1 MRTANVLMSV
11 MLSDKLTDQDK
22 KELFAKIQNPEAYCS
37 SAGCMLPRKPKHPKF
52 PQSRYCIHHAK
63 IAKAEA
69 EFRGMYQNMR

>member
-37 SAGCMLPRKPKHPKF
+37 SAGCMLPRKHTPRKNCKSGSGISRNVSEYEVICLIYE
-52 PQSRYCIHHAK
+52 QSLT
-63 IAKAEA
+63 
-69 EFRGMYQNMR
+69 